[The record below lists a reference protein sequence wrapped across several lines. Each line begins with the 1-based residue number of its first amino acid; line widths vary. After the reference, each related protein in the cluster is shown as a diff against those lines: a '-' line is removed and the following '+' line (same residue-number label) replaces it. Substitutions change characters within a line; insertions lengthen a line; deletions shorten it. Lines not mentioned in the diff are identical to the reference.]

1 MESGNDEAAVGQTA
15 TNSSLAVAPVAPVAP
30 HAEYLESYYEPEEWF
45 EALGSL
51 DEDSVCALE
60 PRREAAAA
68 AEEAAM
74 EEDLRYRQM
83 AAAMFSQEWR
93 AAVRRMRVEQA
104 HRAAAEAANRTTEPS
119 AGL

>member
-1 MESGNDEAAVGQTA
+1 MV
-15 TNSSLAVAPVAPVAP
+15 
-30 HAEYLESYYEPEEWF
+30 YEPEEWF

-51 DEDSVCALE
+51 DEDSVFALE
-60 PRREAAAA
+60 PRREIAAA
-68 AEEAAM
+68 AEDAAD
-74 EEDLRYRQM
+74 EDRHRLRQM
-83 AAAMFSQEWR
+83 ADAMYSQEWL